1 MNQVVRSELIDY
13 MTYEEQRNQI
23 RSEVLVIKRPRRIH
37 VGDHL
42 TFLFENKNT
51 IRYQVQEMMRTEK
64 IVKEADIL
72 HELQTYNELLGAPG
86 ELGCTL
92 LIEIDDEAER
102 NIKLRAWL
110 KLTQHLYMEVE
121 GGARVRASFDER
133 QVGDDR
139 LSSVQYLKFNLDG
152 RTPVAMGADL
162 DVLTIHADL
171 SEVQV
176 KALCEDLHE

>member
-1 MNQVVRSELIDY
+1 MNQVVRSEIIDY
-13 MTYEEQRNQI
+13 VTYEEQRDQI
-23 RSEVLVIKRPRRIH
+23 RSEVLVLKRPRRIH
-37 VGDHL
+37 VGEYL

-102 NIKLRAWL
+102 NVKLRAWL
-110 KLTQHLYMEVE
+110 KLIHHLYMEVE
-121 GGARVRASFDER
+121 GGDRVRATFDER

-152 RTPVAMGADL
+152 RKPVAMGADL
-162 DVLTIHADL
+162 DALTVHTSL
-171 SEVQV
+171 SDVQM

>member
-1 MNQVVRSELIDY
+1 MNNVVRSEIIDY
-13 MTYEEQRNQI
+13 VTYEEERNQF
-23 RSEVLVIKRPRRIH
+23 RSEVIALKRPRRIH

-42 TFLFENKNT
+42 TFLFENKTT

-64 IVKEADIL
+64 IVKETDIL

-92 LIEIDDEAER
+92 LIEIDDEAKR
-102 NIKLRAWL
+102 NEKLRSWL
-110 KLTQHLYMEVE
+110 KLIHHLYMEVE
-121 GGARVRASFDER
+121 GGDRVRATFDER

-152 RTPVAMGADL
+152 RKPVAMGADL
-162 DVLTIHADL
+162 AELTVHSSL
-171 SEVQV
+171 SEAEV